1 MYKLIRKFIA
11 LFLLVVFSLVSG
23 PGQLIHAAFHDH
35 NYTIESNAGA
45 TTLDAPHNICAALQL
60 TLPEFFNS
68 GTCFLQT
75 ISISKDHFF
84 AELETNIP
92 HLFPIKTSD
101 RAPPVLV

>member
-1 MYKLIRKFIA
+1 MNKLIKKFIS

-35 NYTIESNAGA
+35 TYTIESNTGA
-45 TTLDAPHNICAALQL
+45 TTLDTPHTICAALQL

-68 GTCFLQT
+68 GTCVIQT
-75 ISISKDHFF
+75 IAISEDHFF
-84 AELETNIP
+84 AELETAIP
-92 HLFPIKTSD
+92 HLFSIKNSD